1 MVEEVAFKRLL
12 EFLEEDIPLWDTTS
26 AAIVPEGAV
35 VRAYV
40 VAKQRGV
47 VACIEDV
54 VYFLKRL
61 GLEVKELA
69 RDGDTVDRGSSVLE
83 IVGNARTVLAV
94 ERTILNILMHCS
106 GVATEVRRLVDMVRR
121 VNQRVRIAAT
131 RKTLP
136 GLRYFEKKAVAVG
149 GGDTHRL
156 SLSDAILIKDNH
168 VRIVESI
175 EEAVKLAKAR
185 ASFAHKVEIEV
196 STVEDA
202 VKAAEAGADIVML
215 DNMSP
220 QEVARVVE
228 ELRRRGLRNKV
239 VIEVS
244 GGVTAENIGEYAK
257 LDVDVISCGYI
268 TLSAKALD
276 MSLEIVEVIKKR

>member
-1 MVEEVAFKRLL
+1 MAEEITFRKFL
-12 EFLEEDIPLWDTTS
+12 EFLEEDIPFWDTTTE
-26 AAIVPEGAV
+26 ALIPRNTA
-35 VRAYV
+35 VRAQV
-40 VAKQRGV
+40 IAKQRGV
-47 VACIEDV
+47 VACVEDV
-54 VYFLKRL
+54 AHFLRKL
-61 GLEVKELA
+61 GLEVKELT
-69 RDGDTVDRGSSVLE
+69 RDGETVDRGSPVLE
-83 IVGNARTVLAV
+83 VIGDARTVLAV

-106 GVATEVRRLVDMVRR
+106 GVATEVRKLVEIVKR
-121 VNQRVRIAAT
+121 VNPRVRVAAT

-168 VRIVESI
+168 IRIVGGV

-185 ASFAHKVEIEV
+185 ASFAHKVEVEV
-196 STVEDA
+196 STVDEA

-215 DNMSP
+215 DNMPP
-220 QEVARVVE
+220 QEVAKVVD
-228 ELRRRGLRNKV
+228 ELRRRGLREKV

-244 GGVTAENIGEYAK
+244 GGITAENIAEYAK

-276 MSLEIVEVIKKR
+276 MSLEVVEVIRR

>member
-1 MVEEVAFKRLL
+1 MVEEITFRKLL
-12 EFLEEDIPLWDTTS
+12 EFLEEDTPFWDITTDAIIPKNTV
-26 AAIVPEGAV
+26 I
-35 VRAYV
+35 RAQV
-40 VAKQRGV
+40 IARQSGV

-54 VYFLKRL
+54 TYFLKRL

-69 RDGDTVDRGSSVLE
+69 GDGDIVNKDAPVLE
-83 IVGNARTVLAV
+83 IVGDARTVLAI

-106 GVATEVRRLVDMVRR
+106 GVATEVRKLVDIVKR
-121 VNQRVRIAAT
+121 VNPRVRVAAT

-136 GLRYFEKKAVAVG
+136 GLRYFEKKAVAIG

-168 VRIVESI
+168 LRVVESV
-175 EEAVKLAKAR
+175 EEVVKLAKER
-185 ASFAHKVEIEV
+185 ASFTHKVEVEV

-202 VKAAEAGADIVML
+202 IKAAEAGADIVML
-215 DNMSP
+215 DNMHP
-220 QEVARVVE
+220 QEVAKVVE
-228 ELRRRGLRNKV
+228 ELRKRGLRDRV

-244 GGVTAENIGEYAK
+244 GGVTAENIVEYAK

-268 TLSAKALD
+268 TLSARALD
-276 MSLEIVEVIKKR
+276 MSLEVVEVIRR

>member
-1 MVEEVAFKRLL
+1 MVEEITFRKLL
-12 EFLEEDIPLWDTTS
+12 EFLEEDTPFWDITTDTIIPKNTV
-26 AAIVPEGAV
+26 I
-35 VRAYV
+35 RAQV
-40 VAKQRGV
+40 IARQSGV

-54 VYFLKRL
+54 TYFLKRL

-69 RDGDTVDRGSSVLE
+69 RDGDIVNKDTPVLE
-83 IVGNARTVLAV
+83 IVGDARTVLAI

-106 GVATEVRRLVDMVRR
+106 GVATEVRKLVDIVKR
-121 VNQRVRIAAT
+121 VNPRVRVAAT

-136 GLRYFEKKAVAVG
+136 GLRYFEKKAVAIG

-168 VRIVESI
+168 LRVVESV
-175 EEAVKLAKAR
+175 EEVVKLAKER
-185 ASFAHKVEIEV
+185 ASFTHRVEVEV

-202 VKAAEAGADIVML
+202 IKAAEAGADIVML
-215 DNMSP
+215 DNMPP
-220 QEVARVVE
+220 QEVAKVVE
-228 ELRRRGLRNKV
+228 ELRKRGLRDRV

-244 GGVTAENIGEYAK
+244 GGVTANNIVEYAK

-268 TLSAKALD
+268 TLSARALD
-276 MSLEIVEVIKKR
+276 MSLEVVEVIRR

>member
-1 MVEEVAFKRLL
+1 M
-12 EFLEEDIPLWDTTS
+12 
-26 AAIVPEGAV
+26 
-35 VRAYV
+35 
-40 VAKQRGV
+40 
-47 VACIEDV
+47 
-54 VYFLKRL
+54 
-61 GLEVKELA
+61 
-69 RDGDTVDRGSSVLE
+69 
-83 IVGNARTVLAV
+83 
-94 ERTILNILMHCS
+94 MHCS

-276 MSLEIVEVIKKR
+276 MSLEVVEVIKKR

>member
-1 MVEEVAFKRLL
+1 MVEEVAFKRFL
-12 EFLEEDIPLWDTTS
+12 EFLEEDIPFWDTTS
-26 AAIVPEGAV
+26 AAVVPEDAV
-35 VRAYV
+35 VRAHV

-47 VACIEDV
+47 VACVEDV
-54 VYFLKRL
+54 AYLLKRL
-61 GLEVKELA
+61 SLEVKELV
-69 RDGDTVDRGSSVLE
+69 RDGGTVDRGTPVLE
-83 IVGNARTVLAV
+83 ITGNARTMLAV

-106 GVATEVRRLVDMVRR
+106 GVATEVRRLVDIVRR
-121 VNQRVRIAAT
+121 VNPRVRVAAT

-168 VRIVESI
+168 AGIVGSV
-175 EEAVKLAKAR
+175 EEAVRLAKAR
-185 ASFAHKVEIEV
+185 ASFAHKVEVEV

-220 QEVARVVE
+220 QEVAKVVG
-228 ELRRRGLRNKV
+228 ELRRRGLRDR
-239 VIEVS
+239 VIVEVS
-244 GGVTAENIGEYAK
+244 GGITAENIGEYAK
-257 LDVDVISCGYI
+257 LNVDVISCGYI
-268 TLSAKALD
+268 TLSARALD
-276 MSLEIVEVIKKR
+276 MSLEVVEVIKR

>member
-1 MVEEVAFKRLL
+1 MVEEVAFKRFL
-12 EFLEEDIPLWDTTS
+12 EFLEEDIPFWDTTS
-26 AAIVPEGAV
+26 AAVVPEDAV
-35 VRAYV
+35 VRAHV

-47 VACIEDV
+47 VACVEDAA
-54 VYFLKRL
+54 YLLKRL
-61 GLEVKELA
+61 SLEVKELV
-69 RDGDTVDRGSSVLE
+69 RDGGTVDRGTPVLE
-83 IVGNARTVLAV
+83 ITGNARTMLAV

-106 GVATEVRRLVDMVRR
+106 GVATEVRRLVDIVRR
-121 VNQRVRIAAT
+121 VNPRVRVAAT

-168 VRIVESI
+168 AGIVGSV
-175 EEAVKLAKAR
+175 EEAVRLAKAR
-185 ASFAHKVEIEV
+185 ASFAHKVEVEV

-220 QEVARVVE
+220 QEVAKVVG
-228 ELRRRGLRNKV
+228 ELRRRGLRDR
-239 VIEVS
+239 VIVEVS
-244 GGVTAENIGEYAK
+244 GGITAENIGEYAK
-257 LDVDVISCGYI
+257 LNVDVISCGYI
-268 TLSAKALD
+268 TLSARALD
-276 MSLEIVEVIKKR
+276 MSLEVVEVIKR